1 MSTAQRIQLPDGSI
15 VNLPG
20 GGGGEP
26 YQKIADIMVEETV
39 NQLEQ
44 NIGFKAKEFIIF
56 WYAPKYDAETGMSS
70 IKVWNDSKSN
80 IFQDNGFGD
89 TTKDKYYRIEIKD
102 ITKWKEA
109 FMYESNFNNAADPV
123 VGSNPPFMFNV
134 SFPESATQ
142 LTEKLIFVVSK
153 GILQNS
159 RIIIYAR

>member
-1 MSTAQRIQLPDGSI
+1 M
-15 VNLPG
+15 
-20 GGGGEP
+20 GGGEP
-26 YQKIADIMVEETV
+26 YQKIADITVEETV

-44 NIGFKAKEFIIF
+44 NIGFSAKEFIIF
-56 WYAPKYDAETGMSS
+56 WYTPIYDTDSVGA
-70 IKVWNDSKSN
+70 IKVWNDSGSN

-89 TTKDKYYRIEIKD
+89 TSREKWYRIEIKD

-109 FMYESNFNNAADPV
+109 FMYESNFNNVTDPV
-123 VGSNPPFMFNV
+123 VNSNPPFMFNV

-142 LTEKLIFVVSK
+142 PTEKLTFVLSR

>member
-1 MSTAQRIQLPDGSI
+1 M
-15 VNLPG
+15 
-20 GGGGEP
+20 GGGEP
-26 YQKIADIMVEETV
+26 YQKIADITVEETV
-39 NQLEQ
+39 NQLDQ
-44 NIGFKAKEFIIF
+44 DIGFSAKEFIIF
-56 WYAPKYDAETGMSS
+56 WHTPIYDTGSVGS
-70 IKVWNDSKSN
+70 IKVWNDSGIN

-89 TTKDKYYRIEIKD
+89 TSREKWYRIEIKD

-109 FMYESNFNNAADPV
+109 FMYESNFNNVTDPV

-142 LTEKLIFVVSK
+142 PTEKLRFALSR